1 MAFHIGLCLDHRAFV
16 VATKI
21 HRILGNYVPEN
32 LYKQDKNTKI
42 VALEL
47 IFEFVI
53 S

>member
-1 MAFHIGLCLDHRAFV
+1 M
-16 VATKI
+16 VATEI
-21 HRILGNYVPEN
+21 HSISGNYVPEN